1 MFVKQKKMNR
11 SRNRNNHRRREL
23 SRLKETFSR
32 LKEFFGQKNTVVDRE
47 EGSDD
52 YTVKRSKKADII
64 IRIFSILAAI
74 IIWIYAVS
82 TDGNIKTTD
91 YQFTSN
97 DITIKNESVLNE
109 RNFDISLADTNI
121 VVTVKGRKLSAT
133 DAKRSRV
140 DAATVTA
147 AGDTMLKL
155 DIDLPIGVA
164 LVSVSPEFIRAD
176 ITTSPVKHVDDEK
189 NTHTDTIGAE
199 NDETGVKEQDAETQ
213 IYSTKHKNAYR
224 SFNRRN
230 LSFCTKAFVEVLF
243 R

>member
-140 DAATVTA
+140 KLSVDAATVTA
-147 AGDTMLKL
+147 TGDTMLKL

-176 ITTSPVKHVDDEK
+176 ITTSPVEHVDDEK

-199 NDETGVKEQDAETQ
+199 NDKTGVKE
-213 IYSTKHKNAYR
+213 
-224 SFNRRN
+224 
-230 LSFCTKAFVEVLF
+230 
-243 R
+243 

>member
-140 DAATVTA
+140 KLSVDAATVTA

-176 ITTSPVKHVDDEK
+176 ITTSPVEHVDDEK
-189 NTHTDTIGAE
+189 TRILIQSARRM
-199 NDETGVKEQDAETQ
+199 
-213 IYSTKHKNAYR
+213 TKQA
-224 SFNRRN
+224 
-230 LSFCTKAFVEVLF
+230 
-243 R
+243 

>member
-1 MFVKQKKMNR
+1 MFMKQKKMNR

-140 DAATVTA
+140 KLSVDAATVTA

-176 ITTSPVKHVDDEK
+176 ITTSPVEHVDDEK

-199 NDETGVKEQDAETQ
+199 NDKTGVKE
-213 IYSTKHKNAYR
+213 
-224 SFNRRN
+224 
-230 LSFCTKAFVEVLF
+230 
-243 R
+243 

>member
-140 DAATVTA
+140 KLSVDAATVTA

-176 ITTSPVKHVDDEK
+176 ITTSPVEPVDDEK
-189 NTHTDTIGAE
+189 NTHADTIGAE
-199 NDETGVKEQDAETQ
+199 NDKTGVKE
-213 IYSTKHKNAYR
+213 
-224 SFNRRN
+224 
-230 LSFCTKAFVEVLF
+230 
-243 R
+243 

>member
-140 DAATVTA
+140 KLSVDAATVTA
-147 AGDTMLKL
+147 AGDMMLKL

-176 ITTSPVKHVDDEK
+176 ITTSPVEHVDDEK

-199 NDETGVKEQDAETQ
+199 NDETGVKE
-213 IYSTKHKNAYR
+213 
-224 SFNRRN
+224 
-230 LSFCTKAFVEVLF
+230 
-243 R
+243 

>member
-109 RNFDISLADTNI
+109 RNCDISLADTNI

-133 DAKRSRV
+133 DAKRSRVKLSV

-176 ITTSPVKHVDDEK
+176 ITTSPVEHVDDEK

-199 NDETGVKEQDAETQ
+199 NDETGVKE
-213 IYSTKHKNAYR
+213 
-224 SFNRRN
+224 
-230 LSFCTKAFVEVLF
+230 
-243 R
+243 

>member
-1 MFVKQKKMNR
+1 MLGKQKKMNR

-140 DAATVTA
+140 KLSVDAATVTA

-176 ITTSPVKHVDDEK
+176 ITTSPVEHVDDEK

-199 NDETGVKEQDAETQ
+199 NDETGVKE
-213 IYSTKHKNAYR
+213 
-224 SFNRRN
+224 
-230 LSFCTKAFVEVLF
+230 
-243 R
+243 

>member
-140 DAATVTA
+140 KLSVDAATVTA

-199 NDETGVKEQDAETQ
+199 NDETGVKE
-213 IYSTKHKNAYR
+213 
-224 SFNRRN
+224 
-230 LSFCTKAFVEVLF
+230 
-243 R
+243 

>member
-1 MFVKQKKMNR
+1 MRLIQKIARAKSMFVKQKKMNR

-23 SRLKETFSR
+23 SRLIETFSR

-140 DAATVTA
+140 KLSVDAATVTA

-176 ITTSPVKHVDDEK
+176 ITTSPVEHVDEEK
-189 NTHTDTIGAE
+189 NTHADTIGVE
-199 NDETGVKEQDAETQ
+199 NDETGVKE
-213 IYSTKHKNAYR
+213 
-224 SFNRRN
+224 
-230 LSFCTKAFVEVLF
+230 
-243 R
+243 

>member
-64 IRIFSILAAI
+64 IIIFSILAAI

-140 DAATVTA
+140 KLSVDAATVTA

-176 ITTSPVKHVDDEK
+176 ITTSPVEHVDDEK

-199 NDETGVKEQDAETQ
+199 NDETGVKE
-213 IYSTKHKNAYR
+213 
-224 SFNRRN
+224 
-230 LSFCTKAFVEVLF
+230 
-243 R
+243 

>member
-1 MFVKQKKMNR
+1 M
-11 SRNRNNHRRREL
+11 
-23 SRLKETFSR
+23 KETFSK
-32 LKEFFGQKNTVVDRE
+32 LKEFFRQKNTVVDRE

-52 YTVKRSKKADII
+52 YTVKQNKKADII

-82 TDGNIKTTD
+82 TDGAIKTTD
-91 YQFTSN
+91 YQFTNN

-109 RNFDISLADTNI
+109 RNLDISLAETNI

-140 DAATVTA
+140 KLSVDAASVTA

-155 DIDLPIGVA
+155 EIDLPIGVA

-176 ITTSPVKHVDDEK
+176 ITTSHVERVDDEK
-189 NTHTDTIGAE
+189 NTHADTTGAE
-199 NDETGVKEQDAETQ
+199 NDETGVKE
-213 IYSTKHKNAYR
+213 
-224 SFNRRN
+224 
-230 LSFCTKAFVEVLF
+230 
-243 R
+243 